1 MPFFTVILS
10 RILVGDRYSWR
21 VYISLLPIIIGVSI
35 ATVSEVSFDIMG
47 LGSALMATAGFSVM
61 NIFSKKVLKE
71 TGVHHLRLLCTLGRI
86 ACFMFLPVW
95 LIFDCKNVIADLSS
109 DNTLSSNVLFLLFID
124 GVLHWMQNILAFT
137 IIKMVAP
144 LTYAVANVTKRISII
159 SVSLLLLQNHVTSS
173 NVCGM
178 MMAIGGVFY
187 YNKVKYDEN
196 KIKTTLPTSSHK
208 VPQKPQNPLLWNSNA
223 TNSVRFVSPIR
234 RSDYTN
240 LPTSYHN
247 TGSNVNTFNGH
258 NGYTNY
264 NSYNQGNSYSNHS
277 TVLSSSTMNSKKND
291 INTPSY
297 LAYPTRSPSS

>member
-1 MPFFTVILS
+1 MPFFTVIMS
-10 RILVGDRYSWR
+10 RIFIGDRYSWR
-21 VYISLLPIIIGVSI
+21 VYLSLLPIIIGVAI
-35 ATVSEVSFDIMG
+35 ATVSEVSFDITG
-47 LGSALMATAGFSVM
+47 LSSALMATAGFSIM

-95 LIFDCKNVIADLSS
+95 LIVDCKQVISDLTNENAVSS
-109 DNTLSSNVLFLLFID
+109 GIVFLLVID

-178 MMAIGGVFY
+178 VMAVSGVFY

-196 KIKTTLPTSSHK
+196 KLKTTLPTSSHK
-208 VPQKPQNPLLWNSNA
+208 IKHKPQNSLLWNANA
-223 TNSVRFVSPIR
+223 TNSVKFVSPIK

-240 LPTSYHN
+240 SHGAGGFDAIN
-247 TGSNVNTFNGH
+247 S
-258 NGYTNY
+258 YTNNNTYQSQSY
-264 NSYNQGNSYSNHS
+264 NSGF
-277 TVLSSSTMNSKKND
+277 NSKD
-291 INTPSY
+291 SHMHTSTSSPY
-297 LAYPTRSPSS
+297 VTYPTRSPSS